1 MSPLTQAHFDETL
14 ERYARLD
21 PELYRELRGKLS
33 QPSEEAVAGAALMI
47 NASDELLVSEVGEAT
62 GLGRSVVETVVRP
75 NARPVL
81 TIRDNRATTEFLG
94 PDSEVWAGRIREAQ
108 SVLDRVIPSIGRVE
122 VNNNPDFTWVG
133 TGWLVAGDIIV
144 TNRHVAREFGRR
156 GTAGFSFRAGIN
168 GGPMTSR
175 IDFLEED
182 QRTTSMEYAVN
193 SILWIAP
200 PDEADVA
207 FLRVTRLPSDRPLP
221 PPVALAGDVA
231 ADEFV
236 ATIGY
241 PARDSRV
248 PDQDLV
254 RRIFGDVYD
263 KKRLA
268 PGQVIEAGDDELEH
282 DCSTLGGNSG
292 SAVIRLRTGEAVGL
306 HFSGLFLEANFA
318 VSSRKVRDLLRRVQQ
333 GELPGAINV
342 RTASSGA
349 SAAPSAAPAQGPG
362 AYTFQLQVPIEI
374 TVKVGAPGAS
384 AAPGSGDSVESALS
398 AAREALASDPDVIEV
413 RAGYRFKRGWIT
425 DERVIVVEVREKVAA
440 SKLAGAG
447 KRTIPAQFM
456 GVGVDVRT
464 AALPEQLEHV
474 GVSLSALE
482 ARSRPGRYREPANLS
497 LEPVRERMK
506 AVFHVSPDSGFPN
519 LREFLG
525 RVRRHL
531 TATMY
536 EWDPNHIS
544 DAIEDA
550 IAADGR
556 TLTMVTQKNTPAG
569 GTRRAVEDM
578 RERFKGMSELD
589 EQGRRRDK
597 FEHVWAS
604 VGAGNLIPSA
614 YHIKV
619 ASRDGEEVWLSSG
632 NWKDSN
638 QADIDPAGED
648 STSMAPLREHNREW
662 HAVIENRKLA
672 RLFQKY
678 IEFDFSEARRVP
690 LEEGLDV
697 ALPDLFVPEAAFME
711 GFERRVKA
719 EYFDPL
725 ELDRELEIQP
735 LLTPDRG
742 SRGDRLFM
750 AHALKMIG
758 KGTRRIYVENQS
770 FNLLEGDD
778 NQEEFEQFF
787 TVLRD
792 KQQAGVD
799 VRVIFRDGREFG
811 HANAVSQQKLLE
823 RLKEFGF
830 DTSESVRVQ
839 RRCHTKGII
848 VDASEVMI
856 GSHNLTNAGSLFN
869 RDASLLVR
877 DAEVAAYFERIFLF
891 DWEVLATQEAD
902 ELVGGVRVA
911 QPGEETPAGFRRV
924 SAGGLLGGGGPP
936 RHTSRRPAPAPDK
949 KYVVITSGQ
958 PEVWSRE
965 QAHYLLARMRL
976 RVWARE
982 LSRSLGGG

>member
-1 MSPLTQAHFDETL
+1 MSPLTQEHFSETL
-14 ERYARLD
+14 ERYARRD
-21 PELYRELRGKLS
+21 PELYQELREKLS
-33 QPSEEAVAGAALMI
+33 QPSEEAVAGAARVM
-47 NASDELLVSEVGEAT
+47 NVSAEELVSEGGAAT
-62 GLGRSVVETVVRP
+62 GLGIGVVETIVRP

-94 PDSEVWAGRIREAQ
+94 PDSEVWAGRILAAQ
-108 SVLDRVIPSIGRVE
+108 SVLDKIIPAVGRVE

-156 GTAGFSFRAGIN
+156 GAAGFSFRAGVN

-182 QRTTSMEYAVN
+182 QRMASMEYAVN
-193 SILWIAP
+193 SILFIAP

-207 FLRVTRLPSDRPLP
+207 FLRVTRLPTDRPLP
-221 PPVALAGDVA
+221 SPIALAEGA
-231 ADEFV
+231 TADEFV

-241 PARDSRV
+241 PARDPRV

-254 RRIFGDVYD
+254 KHIFGDVYD

-268 PGQVIEAGDDELEH
+268 PGQIIEAGEDELEH

-292 SAVIRLRTGEAVGL
+292 SALIRLSTGEAVGL

-318 VSSRKVRDLLRRVQQ
+318 VPSQKVRDLLRRVQQ
-333 GELPGAINV
+333 GELPGATTV
-342 RTASSGA
+342 RAAGA
-349 SAAPSAAPAQGPG
+349 PAVATTAAPTAATTQGAG
-362 AYTFQLQVPIEI
+362 THTFQLQVPIEI
-374 TVKVGAPGAS
+374 TVKVGSPAFPTS
-384 AAPGSGDSVESALS
+384 AAPVGTTPASGDSFESAVR
-398 AAREALASDPDVIEV
+398 AAREALAGDPDVIEV
-413 RAGYRFKRGWIT
+413 RPGFRFKRGWIT
-425 DERVIVVEVREKVAA
+425 DERVIVVEVREKASASELAA
-440 SKLAGAG
+440 SG
-447 KRTIPAQFM
+447 KRMIPAQFM

-464 AALPEQLEHV
+464 AALPDQLEHM
-474 GVSLSALE
+474 GISLAALE
-482 ARSRPGRYREPANLS
+482 AKSRPGRYREPPNLS
-497 LEPVRERMK
+497 LDPVKEQMK

-519 LREFLG
+519 LKKFLG

-544 DAIEDA
+544 DAIVNAVSPE
-550 IAADGR
+550 GR
-556 TLTMVTQKNTPAG
+556 TLKMVTQKSTPAG
-569 GTRRAVEDM
+569 GTKKAVADM
-578 RERFKGMSELD
+578 QERLGE
-589 EQGRRRDK
+589 K

-604 VGAGNLIPSA
+604 VGSGKLIPSA

-662 HAVIENRKLA
+662 HAVIANRKLA
-672 RLFQKY
+672 RLFQEY
-678 IEFDFSEARRVP
+678 IEFDFSEAQRVP
-690 LEEGLDV
+690 LEEGLEF
-697 ALPDLFVPEAAFME
+697 AMPELFVPEAAFME
-711 GFERRVKA
+711 GFESTVKA
-719 EYFDPL
+719 KYFDPL
-725 ELDRELEIQP
+725 ELDREIEIQP
-735 LLTPDRG
+735 LLTPDRD
-742 SRGDRLFM
+742 SRGNRIFM
-750 AHALKMIG
+750 AHALKMIK
-758 KGTRRIYVENQS
+758 KGTRKIYVENQS
-770 FNLLEGDD
+770 FNLVDGDD

-787 TVLRD
+787 QILSD

-811 HANAVSQQKLLE
+811 HANEVSQQKLLE

-830 DTSESVRVQ
+830 DTEFIRVQ

-848 VDASEVMI
+848 VDSNEVMI

-891 DWEVLATQEAD
+891 DWETLATQETD
-902 ELVGGVRVA
+902 ELVGGVRIA

-924 SAGGLLGGGGPP
+924 SAGELVGG
-936 RHTSRRPAPAPDK
+936 S
-949 KYVVITSGQ
+949 
-958 PEVWSRE
+958 
-965 QAHYLLARMRL
+965 
-976 RVWARE
+976 
-982 LSRSLGGG
+982 